1 MTIWKRRKCMDTYH
15 QMNRTA
21 ATKLKYL
28 YRFFTADVSRR
39 QLSNGSFLQFSQK
52 YLPREVL
59 LTLTILPNIQKPKA
73 RHFACTVQLLA
84 KSGAEIPS

>member
-39 QLSNGSFLQFSQK
+39 QLSNGSFLQIFTEIFTPRSFINPDYPSQYSK
-52 YLPREVL
+52 TKGPTFCLHS
-59 LTLTILPNIQKPKA
+59 TT
-73 RHFACTVQLLA
+73 F
-84 KSGAEIPS
+84 G